1 MKCLGK
7 ENILEKN
14 KIKKENIFKNSKVTQ
29 SSEKGFGVSRDNPVA
44 NTGGLLESPL
54 GPRIYIVI
62 LK

>member
-1 MKCLGK
+1 MIDEVPGK
-7 ENILEKN
+7 RKYFRE
-14 KIKKENIFKNSKVTQ
+14 KENIFKNSKVTQ